1 MIEPAGDRRVPISPG
16 LAMRVAVLGV
26 IGFALFA
33 IIFFRLWYLQVLSG
47 DQYLKQAQTNQVRRE
62 RIEAPRGSIVDRD
75 GNVLVENRLSNV
87 VKLDPAKLPA
97 SEKAA
102 VATYGQQVI
111 ARSRRHKGHKGEPI
125 AIPPV
130 PADLRARFARLAK
143 VLNMS
148 SATIQDRVVRSL
160 YLASFSPATIRVGVA
175 DAVRDYVEERNEDFP
190 GVNVDRVYLRSYPNK
205 GLAAQLV
212 GSVSE
217 ISDQQLK
224 KKAYD
229 GIPAGTRIG
238 QSGLEAEYDRYLRGR
253 DGIQRL
259 IVDAQGNLKG
269 KGSTRRPVTG
279 RTVKLSLDLGLQRSA
294 QQAYQSVAGA
304 QPGALV
310 ALDPRNGEI
319 LAMESFPTFDP
330 SVLSKPISRKRYDA
344 MFGKQAGSPLFNRV
358 TGVYPTGSTFKPIT
372 ALAALQAGIT
382 SPSRI
387 IDDHGSI
394 TVGAAKQRFQNAGGT
409 SYGPIDMVQALK
421 VSSDV
426 YFYTM
431 GQEAD
436 ARPGQII
443 QTEARKLGLG
453 RYTGIDLPG
462 GAKGV
467 VPDRAWRAEINAEEI
482 ACRKKA
488 GGLSL
493 AVGPGPAQAAAAK
506 GCGMSDLRPW
516 TLGDNV
522 NTAVGQGDLQ
532 ASPLQMADAYAAIAN
547 GGTVPRPHL
556 GIEVEDDQGR
566 QLQDIQ
572 RPPARHVKIDPAYRQ
587 VILEGLHE
595 AASAKGGTS
604 ADVFAGWP
612 QSRIPIFGKTGTAEK
627 GAGRADQSWYV
638 AYAYD
643 GSPDHKPIVVAV
655 TAERGGFGA
664 ATAAPIT
671 CRILAKWFG
680 QKASC
685 TPGKNT
691 TF

>member
-1 MIEPAGDRRVPISPG
+1 MIEPSGDRRVPISPG
-16 LAMRVAVLGV
+16 LAVRVAVLGV
-26 IGFALFA
+26 VGFALFA
-33 IIFFRLWYLQVLSG
+33 VIFFRLWYLQVLSG

-62 RIEAPRGSIVDRD
+62 RIEAPRGSIVDRN
-75 GNVLVENRLSNV
+75 GNVLVDNRLSNV
-87 VKLDPAKLPA
+87 VKLDPAKLPP
-97 SEKAA
+97 SEKTV
-102 VATYGQQVI
+102 VAEYGQQVI
-111 ARSRRHKGHKGEPI
+111 ARSKRPKGKKGNPI

-130 PADLRARFARLAK
+130 PADLRVRFARLAN
-143 VLNMS
+143 VLGMS
-148 SATIQDRVVRSL
+148 TRTIQDRVVRSL

-175 DAVRDYVEERNEDFP
+175 DAVRDYVEERNDQFP
-190 GVNVDRVYLRSYPNK
+190 GVNVDRVYLRRYPN
-205 GLAAQLV
+205 GSLAAQLV

-224 KKAYD
+224 LKAYR
-229 GIPAGTRIG
+229 GITSGTRIG
-238 QSGLEAEYDRYLRGR
+238 QSGLESEYDRYLRGR

-294 QQAYQSVAGA
+294 QSAYQKIAGS
-304 QPGALV
+304 QPGAFV
-310 ALDPRNGEI
+310 AMDPRTGEI
-319 LAMESFPTFDP
+319 LAMGSFPSFDP
-330 SVLSKPISRKRYDA
+330 SVLSKPISQKRYEQ
-344 MFGKQAGSPLFNRV
+344 MFGAQAGSPLFNRA

-372 ALAALQAGIT
+372 ALASLQAGVT

-387 IDDHGSI
+387 VDDHACI
-394 TVGAAKQRFQNAGGT
+394 DVGTAGQKACNAKNT
-409 SYGPIDMVQALK
+409 SFGPIDLVQALK

-431 GQEAD
+431 GLEAGT
-436 ARPGQII
+436 RPGQII
-443 QTEARKLGLG
+443 QTTARKLGLG

-467 VPDRAWRAEINAEEI
+467 VPDRAWRTRINEQEIS
-482 ACRKKA
+482 CRKKK

-493 AVGPGPAQAAAAK
+493 AEGVAAANAAASK
-506 GCGMSDLRPW
+506 GCGASDLRPW

-547 GGTVPRPHL
+547 GGKVPRPHL
-556 GIEVEDDQGR
+556 GTEVEDDQGR
-566 QLQDIQ
+566 QLQRLQ
-572 RPPARHVKIDPAYRQ
+572 RPAARQVKVDPAYRQ
-587 VILEGLHE
+587 VILDGLHA

-604 ADVFAGWP
+604 ADVFTGWP
-612 QSRIPIFGKTGTAEK
+612 QSRLPIFGKTGTAEK
-627 GAGRADQSWYV
+627 GLGRADQSWYV

-643 GSPDHKPIVVAV
+643 GSPDRKPIVVAV

-664 ATAAPIT
+664 ATAAPIA
-671 CRILAKWFG
+671 CRIFSKWFS